1 MTAKAGGILCLNA
14 GSSSL
19 KFAIYEHKAA
29 AAGGDESRLV
39 AGAVERI
46 GLKEGRFRLNDDD
59 AAATET
65 AGEYPDHATA
75 VHAVFDALERRGLSA
90 LDAVGHRLVHGGAE
104 HTAPERVNAQLLEAL
119 RGLVPLAPLHLP
131 SELSVMEAVTAR
143 FPALPQV
150 ACFDTAFHH
159 RMPELARRLPLPRT
173 LWDAGIRRYGF
184 HGLSYEYIV
193 WRLGPAARGRAI
205 IAHLGNGA
213 SMAAVR
219 DGMPV
224 DTTMG
229 LTPAGGFMM
238 GTRSGDLDPGIAIYL
253 LRGKGYD
260 ADRLERLVNNESG
273 LLGVSG
279 SSPDMKTLL
288 ERRDREPAAAQAV
301 SMFCYQLR
309 KSIGAFAAALG
320 GLDLLVFTGGIGERA
335 APVRWEACQGLE
347 HLGLQLDHERNT
359 AHADT
364 VSRPDS
370 RCMVRV
376 IPTDEDLM
384 IARHTLAALSSTS
397 DPCCPSALGTDRP

>member
-19 KFAIYEHKAA
+19 KFAVYEHKAA

-46 GLKEGRFRLNDDD
+46 GLKEGRFRLNDGD

-65 AGEYPDHATA
+65 AGDYPDHATA

-104 HTAPERVNAQLLEAL
+104 HTAPERVNARLLEAL

-193 WRLGPAARGRAI
+193 WRLGPAARGRTI

-397 DPCCPSALGTDRP
+397 EPQTS

>member
-46 GLKEGRFRLNDDD
+46 GLKEGRFRLNDGD
-59 AAATET
+59 AAATEA

-104 HTAPERVNAQLLEAL
+104 HTAPERVNARLLEAL

-193 WRLGPAARGRAI
+193 WRLGPAARGRTI

-253 LRGKGYD
+253 LRGKSYD

-347 HLGLQLDHERNT
+347 HLGLWLDHERNT
-359 AHADT
+359 GHADT

-397 DPCCPSALGTDRP
+397 EPQTS

>member
-19 KFAIYEHKAA
+19 KFAVYEHKAA

-46 GLKEGRFRLNDDD
+46 GLKEGRFRLNDGD

-65 AGEYPDHATA
+65 AGDYPDHATA

-193 WRLGPAARGRAI
+193 WRLGPAARGRTI

-253 LRGKGYD
+253 LRGKSYD

-347 HLGLQLDHERNT
+347 HLGLRLDPERNT

-370 RCMVRV
+370 RCTVRV

-397 DPCCPSALGTDRP
+397 EPQTS

>member
-104 HTAPERVNAQLLEAL
+104 HTAPERVNARLLEAL

-193 WRLGPAARGRAI
+193 WRLGPAARGRTI

-253 LRGKGYD
+253 LRGKSYD

-397 DPCCPSALGTDRP
+397 EPQTS

>member
-1 MTAKAGGILCLNA
+1 MTAAASGILCLNA

-19 KFAIYEHKAA
+19 KFAVYRREVA

-39 AGAVERI
+39 AGAVERV
-46 GLKEGRFRLNDDD
+46 GLNEGRFRLSDGD
-59 AAATET
+59 AAVTET

-75 VHAVFDALERRGLSA
+75 VHAIFDALERRGFSA

-104 HTAPERVNAQLLEAL
+104 HTAPERVDARLLEAL
-119 RGLVPLAPLHLP
+119 RKLVPLAPLHLP
-131 SELSVMEAVTAR
+131 SELSVIEAVTAR

-150 ACFDTAFHH
+150 VCFDTAFHH

-193 WRLGPAARGRAI
+193 WRLGPAARGRTI

-219 DGMPV
+219 DGLPV

-229 LTPAGGFMM
+229 LTPTGGFMM
-238 GTRSGDLDPGIAIYL
+238 GTRSGDLDPGITLYL
-253 LRGKGYD
+253 LREKGYD

-279 SSPDMKTLL
+279 LSPDMKTLL

-301 SMFCYQLR
+301 AMFCYQLR
-309 KSIGAFAAALG
+309 KYIGALTGALG
-320 GLDLLVFTGGIGERA
+320 GLDTLVFTGGIGERA
-335 APVRWEACQGLE
+335 AAVRWETCQGLE
-347 HLGLQLDHERNT
+347 HLGLRLDPGRNA
-359 AHADT
+359 AHADK

-384 IARHTLAALSSTS
+384 IARHTRAVLSSTPDQDS
-397 DPCCPSALGTDRP
+397 SCGPSEPL

>member
-1 MTAKAGGILCLNA
+1 MTAKASGILCLNA

-19 KFAIYEHKAA
+19 KFAVYEHKAP

-46 GLKEGRFRLNDDD
+46 GLKEGRFRLND
-59 AAATET
+59 
-65 AGEYPDHATA
+65 G
-75 VHAVFDALERRGLSA
+75 GLSA

-104 HTAPERVNAQLLEAL
+104 HTAPERVNARLLEAL

-159 RMPELARRLPLPRT
+159 QMPELARRLPLPRT

-253 LRGKGYD
+253 LRGKSYD
-260 ADRLERLVNNESG
+260 AD
-273 LLGVSG
+273 LGVSG

-347 HLGLQLDHERNT
+347 HLGLRLDHERNT

-370 RCMVRV
+370 RCTVRV

-397 DPCCPSALGTDRP
+397 EPQTS

>member
-19 KFAIYEHKAA
+19 KFAVYEHKAA

-46 GLKEGRFRLNDDD
+46 GLKEGRFRLNDGD

-65 AGEYPDHATA
+65 AGDYPDHATA

-193 WRLGPAARGRAI
+193 WRLGPAARGRTI

-253 LRGKGYD
+253 LRGKSYD

-397 DPCCPSALGTDRP
+397 EPQTS

>member
-1 MTAKAGGILCLNA
+1 
-14 GSSSL
+14 
-19 KFAIYEHKAA
+19 
-29 AAGGDESRLV
+29 
-39 AGAVERI
+39 
-46 GLKEGRFRLNDDD
+46 
-59 AAATET
+59 
-65 AGEYPDHATA
+65 
-75 VHAVFDALERRGLSA
+75 
-90 LDAVGHRLVHGGAE
+90 
-104 HTAPERVNAQLLEAL
+104 
-119 RGLVPLAPLHLP
+119 
-131 SELSVMEAVTAR
+131 
-143 FPALPQV
+143 
-150 ACFDTAFHH
+150 
-159 RMPELARRLPLPRT
+159 
-173 LWDAGIRRYGF
+173 
-184 HGLSYEYIV
+184 
-193 WRLGPAARGRAI
+193 
-205 IAHLGNGA
+205 
-213 SMAAVR
+213 
-219 DGMPV
+219 MPV

-253 LRGKGYD
+253 LRGKSYD

-288 ERRDREPAAAQAV
+288 ERREKEPAAAQAV

-384 IARHTLAALSSTS
+384 IARHTLAVLSSTS
-397 DPCCPSALGTDRP
+397 EPQTS

>member
-1 MTAKAGGILCLNA
+1 MTAKASGILCLNA

-19 KFAIYEHKAA
+19 KFAVYEHKAA

-104 HTAPERVNAQLLEAL
+104 HTAPERVNARLLEAL

-193 WRLGPAARGRAI
+193 WRLGPAARGRTI

-253 LRGKGYD
+253 LRGKSYD

-384 IARHTLAALSSTS
+384 IARHTLVALSSTS
-397 DPCCPSALGTDRP
+397 EPQTS

>member
-1 MTAKAGGILCLNA
+1 MTAKASGILCLNA

-19 KFAIYEHKAA
+19 KFAVYEHKAA

-46 GLKEGRFRLNDDD
+46 GLKEGRFRLNNGDT
-59 AAATET
+59 AATET
-65 AGEYPDHATA
+65 AGDYPDHATA

-104 HTAPERVNAQLLEAL
+104 HTAPERVNARLLEAL

-193 WRLGPAARGRAI
+193 WRLGPAARGRTI

-253 LRGKGYD
+253 LRGKAYD

-397 DPCCPSALGTDRP
+397 EPQTS

>member
-1 MTAKAGGILCLNA
+1 
-14 GSSSL
+14 
-19 KFAIYEHKAA
+19 
-29 AAGGDESRLV
+29 
-39 AGAVERI
+39 
-46 GLKEGRFRLNDDD
+46 
-59 AAATET
+59 
-65 AGEYPDHATA
+65 
-75 VHAVFDALERRGLSA
+75 
-90 LDAVGHRLVHGGAE
+90 
-104 HTAPERVNAQLLEAL
+104 
-119 RGLVPLAPLHLP
+119 
-131 SELSVMEAVTAR
+131 
-143 FPALPQV
+143 
-150 ACFDTAFHH
+150 
-159 RMPELARRLPLPRT
+159 
-173 LWDAGIRRYGF
+173 
-184 HGLSYEYIV
+184 
-193 WRLGPAARGRAI
+193 
-205 IAHLGNGA
+205 
-213 SMAAVR
+213 MAAVR

-288 ERRDREPAAAQAV
+288 ERRDREPAVAQAV

-335 APVRWEACQGLE
+335 ALVRWEACQGLE
-347 HLGLQLDHERNT
+347 HLGLRLDPERNA

-370 RCMVRV
+370 RCTVRV

-384 IARHTLAALSSTS
+384 IARHTLAALSSPSEPETS
-397 DPCCPSALGTDRP
+397 